1 MLHVL
6 YLVFN
11 LADPAVRRRV
21 LMLQEGGA
29 RVTLAG
35 FRRTARAP
43 EDIEGV
49 RPIDLGASHDGKF
62 AQRILAVLSAA
73 ASLRSALKGVPRP
86 DVIVA
91 RNLEMLAL
99 ARRAKGLFGAPD
111 LPLVYESL
119 DIHRLLLRPDP
130 VGGVLRG
137 MERYFARDAKLLVT
151 SSPAFVRS
159 YFAARGQVSAPVQLI
174 ENKHFEP
181 RTSSPAGGDG
191 RGDIPAPPWR
201 IGWFGALRCSRSLQ
215 ILSDFSRRLGGRF
228 EVTLRGQ
235 PALREFEDFHGTVAA
250 EPYLSF
256 EGAYRNPEDMEAI
269 YGEIHFSWVID
280 FFEEGQNSKW
290 LLPNRLY
297 EGCRFGAVPIAIRD
311 TETARFLEERQMG
324 IILPE
329 PTPEALERALGDMDQ
344 EKFRALRAKVLSAD
358 RRTWTCDRQDCLD
371 FVARLRRLSAAPP
384 NTIVEA
390 LA

>member
-11 LADPAVRRRV
+11 LSDPAVRRRV
-21 LMLQEGGA
+21 LMLKEGGA
-29 RVTLAG
+29 GVTLAG
-35 FRRTARAP
+35 FRRTAQAP
-43 EDIEGV
+43 ENIEGV
-49 RPIDLGASHDGKF
+49 KPIDLGASHDGKF
-62 AQRILAVLSAA
+62 VQRIVAVLNAA
-73 ASLRSALKGVPRP
+73 ASLRSALQTVSRP

-119 DIHRLLLRPDP
+119 DIHRLLLRRDP
-130 VGGVLRG
+130 VGSTLRS
-137 MERYFARDAKLLVT
+137 MERYLARDAKLLIT

-159 YFAARGQVSAPVQLI
+159 YFKALGQVTAPVELI

-181 RTSSPAGGDG
+181 RASASVQG
-191 RGDIPAPPWR
+191 RQDLPGPPWR
-201 IGWFGALRCSRSLQ
+201 IGWFGALRCRRSLQ

-228 EVTLRGQ
+228 EVILRGQ
-235 PALREFEDFHGTVAA
+235 PALREFADFHGTVAA

-256 EGAYRNPEDMEAI
+256 KGAYRNPEDMEAI

-311 TETARFLEERQMG
+311 TETARFLEERDMG

-329 PTPEALERALGDMDQ
+329 PTPEALERAVGGMDH
-344 EKFRALRAKVLSAD
+344 ERFRVLQAKVLSAN
-358 RRTWTCDRQDCLD
+358 RKTWTCDRQDCLD
-371 FVARLRRLSAAPP
+371 FVARLRRLSAASP
-384 NTIVEA
+384 NTVVEA
-390 LA
+390 IA